1 MSTFNDLINE
11 VSLNLAGYTMR
22 QDRSTHIDGVA
33 GTSISSSA
41 TEIVIASGENIAK
54 GLVEVGDELVWVDSF
69 DRGNNTLVL
78 APYGRGF
85 QGTIATSHPVG
96 ERVTIAPTFPRAA
109 IKRAI
114 NDTILAVYPDLFG
127 VGYASFTYTPAR
139 NTYALPS
146 DAETVL
152 AVSFE
157 SIGPSKEW
165 MPVRDWRVDTV
176 ADIASFNSSSSLTI
190 YSAVDPGRTVKV
202 AYARSPLVLDL
213 ADDDFSLTTGLLE
226 SVKDVIVLGASYR
239 LLSFIDPGRLTF
251 SSPEADTQTGRI
263 QFGSGT
269 NTAKYV
275 YALYQ
280 QRLQDEVRKLKKR
293 YPVRVHFTR

>member
-22 QDRSTHIDGVA
+22 QDRSTHI
-33 GTSISSSA
+33 TENISSSA
-41 TEIVIASGENIAK
+41 TDIVIASGDNIAK
-54 GLVEVGDELVWVDSF
+54 GLVEIGDELVWVDSF
-69 DRGNNTLVL
+69 DRSNNTLVI

-85 QGTIATSHPVG
+85 QGTTATSHTAG

-114 NDTILAVYPDLFG
+114 NDTILAVYPDLFS
-127 VGYASFTYTPAR
+127 VGYTTFTWTPAK

-146 DAETVL
+146 DAETIL
-152 AVSFE
+152 
-157 SIGPSKEW
+157 SISYEAIGASKEW
-165 MPVRDWRVDTV
+165 APIRDWRSDIV
-176 ADIASFNSSSSLTI
+176 ADVASFDSSSTVTI
-190 YSAVDPGRTVKV
+190 YSAVDPGRTVKI
-202 AYARSPLVLDL
+202 AYTRSPLTLSL
-213 ADDDFSLTTGLLE
+213 ADDDFSITTGFME
-226 SVKDVIVLGASYR
+226 SVKDVVVLGASYR

-251 SSPEADTQTGRI
+251 SSPEADMQTGRI

-275 YALYQ
+275 YALYT

-293 YPVRVHFTR
+293 YPIRVHYTR

>member
-22 QDRSTHIDGVA
+22 QDRSTHISDTA
-33 GTSISSSA
+33 LDSSA
-41 TEIVIASGENIAK
+41 TDIVIASGENIAK
-54 GLVEVGDELVWVDSF
+54 GLVEIGDELVWVDSF
-69 DRGNNTLVL
+69 DRTNNTLIV

-85 QGTIATSHPVG
+85 QGTVATSHPVG

-114 NDTILAVYPDLFG
+114 NDTILAVYPDLFS
-127 VGYASFTYTPAR
+127 VGYTSFTYVPAQ

-152 AVSFE
+152 AVSYE
-157 SIGPSKEW
+157 AIGASKEW
-165 MPVRDWRVDTV
+165 VPVRDWRTDIV
-176 ADIASFNSSSSLTI
+176 ADVASFNSSSTLSI
-190 YSAVDPGRTVKV
+190 YSWVDPGRTVKI
-202 AYARSPLVLDL
+202 AYARSPLTLDL
-213 ADDDFSLTTGLLE
+213 ADDDFSLTTGFME

-251 SSPEADTQTGRI
+251 SSPEADMQTGRI

-275 YALYQ
+275 YALYT